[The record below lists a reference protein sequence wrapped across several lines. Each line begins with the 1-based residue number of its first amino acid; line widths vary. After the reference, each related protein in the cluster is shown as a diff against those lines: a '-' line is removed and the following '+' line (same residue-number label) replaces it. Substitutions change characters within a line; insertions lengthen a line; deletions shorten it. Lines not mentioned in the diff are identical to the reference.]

1 VFIDT
6 ANQGDK
12 AMTNTLINYIQFDAD
27 SKTLTGNIASLGC
40 DIEIT
45 GEAFASDNDKAPVF
59 RIYGMTPRGR
69 RIEIGGIWEKESQ
82 LGKPYLTMSVNT
94 GHAKLN
100 ANLGRYPGQDDETL
114 MAIIPWRE

>member
-1 VFIDT
+1 
-6 ANQGDK
+6 
-12 AMTNTLINYIQFDAD
+12 MTNVLINYIKFDEAN
-27 SKTLTGNIASLGC
+27 KTLTGNIASLAF

-45 GEAFASDNDKAPVF
+45 GEAFASDNEKAPVF
-59 RIYGMTPRGR
+59 RIYGMRPRDR

-114 MAIIPWRE
+114 LAIIPWRD